1 MKLKVS
7 QLNAERLHETKAEL
21 VFVNEQN
28 QPEKHLL
35 TVIFRGRSV
44 GQNRKFAELIGE
56 DGKYQF
62 VDYLAH
68 YVTQIPELI
77 GEDDQPVTISREL
90 FDTWSVENVTALHDA
105 IEEVINPQQPPSEA
119 TPAG

>member
-1 MKLKVS
+1 LKLKAS
-7 QLNAERLHETKAEL
+7 KLNAERLHETKAKL
-21 VFVNEQN
+21 VFENDQNE
-28 QPEKHLL
+28 PETHEL

-68 YVTQIPELI
+68 YVKEIPELI
-77 GEDDQPVTISREL
+77 DEDDQPVAISREM

-105 IEEVINPQQPPSEA
+105 IEEVINPQKPSSED